1 MKNILVPIDGSQPS
15 RNALQHAIDIANA
28 YSAELTIVNITN
40 ADAVLDSFDVF
51 EDMTDE
57 KVKDLTKLAKDK
69 SGYVLEKA
77 MDAVPENLTV
87 HTVQLVSTPEIG
99 ILSEADKCDADL
111 IVMGRRGSH
120 SLSEQLLG
128 SASTYVLAH
137 AKCPVLLA
145 HNKKEG
151 PYRRILVPADG
162 SEESLKA
169 VRYAVEF
176 AKADGASVTVFH
188 VANMRDLI
196 AEETALDQKK
206 RGLED
211 LTDRLRQSADRV
223 FALCKAAI
231 ADHKGG
237 VDIHFV
243 ANIGRPG
250 PTILKKAEKDGS
262 DLLIMGS
269 RGRSGLTS
277 ILLGS
282 VSRYITTH
290 SGLPVM
296 IKMIVRCGAP
306 DAGRRSQRSYGP
318 YPQGPS
324 CQGGPP

>member
-1 MKNILVPIDGSQPS
+1 MKKYNNIIVPTDGSVNSKRALEHAVVIASSLGATITLVYVANIVSVISNFDQIP
-15 RNALQHAIDIANA
+15 NA
-28 YSAELTIVNITN
+28 
-40 ADAVLDSFDVF
+40 
-51 EDMTDE
+51 
-57 KVKDLTKLAKDK
+57 
-69 SGYVLEKA
+69 SGYVTEQVALDMEEEGK
-77 MDAVPENLTV
+77 
-87 HTVQLVSTPEIG
+87 G
-99 ILSEADKCDADL
+99 ILDEFAKSIPQNIEVKSVFEVGSPGPAVLSVAKKYNADL

-120 SLSEQLLG
+120 SLSEQILG

-145 HNKKEG
+145 HNEKEG
-151 PYRRILVPADG
+151 PYQRILVPADG

-206 RGLED
+206 HGLED

-223 FALCKAAI
+223 FALCKAAV

-296 IKMIVRCGAP
+296 IVK
-306 DAGRRSQRSYGP
+306 
-318 YPQGPS
+318 
-324 CQGGPP
+324 

>member
-1 MKNILVPIDGSQPS
+1 MKNILVPIDGSHPS
-15 RNALQHAIDIANA
+15 HNALQHAIDIANV
-28 YSAELTIVNITN
+28 YGAELTIVNITN

-77 MDAVPENLTV
+77 MEAVPENLMV

-99 ILSEADKCDADL
+99 ILSEAEKCDADL

-120 SLSEQLLG
+120 SLSEQILG

-145 HNKKEG
+145 HNEKEG
-151 PYRRILVPADG
+151 PYQRILVPADG

-206 RGLED
+206 HGLED

-223 FALCKAAI
+223 FALCKAAV

-296 IKMIVRCGAP
+296 IVK
-306 DAGRRSQRSYGP
+306 
-318 YPQGPS
+318 
-324 CQGGPP
+324 

>member
-1 MKNILVPIDGSQPS
+1 MKNILVPIDGSRPS
-15 RNALQHAIDIANA
+15 HNALQHAIDIANV
-28 YSAELTIVNITN
+28 YNAELTIVNITN

-57 KVKDLTKLAKDK
+57 KVKAKDK

-77 MDAVPENLTV
+77 MEAVPENLMV

-269 RGRSGLTS
+269 RGRSGLAS

-296 IKMIVRCGAP
+296 IVK
-306 DAGRRSQRSYGP
+306 
-318 YPQGPS
+318 
-324 CQGGPP
+324 

>member
-162 SEESLKA
+162 SDNFVYMVLP
-169 VRYAVEF
+169 V
-176 AKADGASVTVFH
+176 
-188 VANMRDLI
+188 
-196 AEETALDQKK
+196 
-206 RGLED
+206 
-211 LTDRLRQSADRV
+211 RLR
-223 FALCKAAI
+223 
-231 ADHKGG
+231 
-237 VDIHFV
+237 
-243 ANIGRPG
+243 
-250 PTILKKAEKDGS
+250 
-262 DLLIMGS
+262 
-269 RGRSGLTS
+269 
-277 ILLGS
+277 
-282 VSRYITTH
+282 
-290 SGLPVM
+290 
-296 IKMIVRCGAP
+296 
-306 DAGRRSQRSYGP
+306 AGQ
-318 YPQGPS
+318 
-324 CQGGPP
+324 

>member
-1 MKNILVPIDGSQPS
+1 
-15 RNALQHAIDIANA
+15 
-28 YSAELTIVNITN
+28 
-40 ADAVLDSFDVF
+40 
-51 EDMTDE
+51 
-57 KVKDLTKLAKDK
+57 
-69 SGYVLEKA
+69 
-77 MDAVPENLTV
+77 
-87 HTVQLVSTPEIG
+87 
-99 ILSEADKCDADL
+99 
-111 IVMGRRGSH
+111 
-120 SLSEQLLG
+120 
-128 SASTYVLAH
+128 
-137 AKCPVLLA
+137 
-145 HNKKEG
+145 
-151 PYRRILVPADG
+151 
-162 SEESLKA
+162 
-169 VRYAVEF
+169 
-176 AKADGASVTVFH
+176 
-188 VANMRDLI
+188 MRDLI

-296 IKMIVRCGAP
+296 IVK
-306 DAGRRSQRSYGP
+306 
-318 YPQGPS
+318 
-324 CQGGPP
+324 

>member
-15 RNALQHAIDIANA
+15 HNALQHAIDIANV
-28 YSAELTIVNITN
+28 YNAELTIVNITN

-77 MDAVPENLTV
+77 MEAVPENLMV

-99 ILSEADKCDADL
+99 ILSEAEKCDADL

-120 SLSEQLLG
+120 SLSEQILG

-145 HNKKEG
+145 HNEKEG
-151 PYRRILVPADG
+151 PYQRILVPADG

-231 ADHKGG
+231 ADHKGD
-237 VDIHFV
+237 VDLHFV

-277 ILLGS
+277 ILLAAS
-282 VSRYITTH
+282 AATSRPI
-290 SGLPVM
+290 
-296 IKMIVRCGAP
+296 RAC
-306 DAGRRSQRSYGP
+306 
-318 YPQGPS
+318 PS
-324 CQGGPP
+324 

>member
-77 MDAVPENLTV
+77 MEAVPENLMV

-99 ILSEADKCDADL
+99 ILSEAEKCDADL

-120 SLSEQLLG
+120 SLSEQILG

-145 HNKKEG
+145 HNEKEG
-151 PYRRILVPADG
+151 PYQRILVPADG

-231 ADHKGG
+231 ADHKGD
-237 VDIHFV
+237 VDLHFV

-277 ILLGS
+277 ILLAAS
-282 VSRYITTH
+282 AATSRPI
-290 SGLPVM
+290 
-296 IKMIVRCGAP
+296 RAC
-306 DAGRRSQRSYGP
+306 
-318 YPQGPS
+318 PS
-324 CQGGPP
+324 

>member
-1 MKNILVPIDGSQPS
+1 MKNILVPMDGSKPS

-57 KVKDLTKLAKDK
+57 KVKDLTQLAKDK

-77 MDAVPENLTV
+77 MEAVPENLMV

-145 HNKKEG
+145 HNEKEG
-151 PYRRILVPADG
+151 PYQRILVPADG

-269 RGRSGLTS
+269 RGRSGLAS

-296 IKMIVRCGAP
+296 IVK
-306 DAGRRSQRSYGP
+306 
-318 YPQGPS
+318 
-324 CQGGPP
+324 

>member
-1 MKNILVPIDGSQPS
+1 MKNILVPIDGSRPS
-15 RNALQHAIDIANA
+15 HNALQHAIDIANV
-28 YSAELTIVNITN
+28 YNAELTIVNITN

-57 KVKDLTKLAKDK
+57 KVKDLTQLAKDK

-77 MDAVPENLTV
+77 MEAVPENLMV

-145 HNKKEG
+145 HNKKEE

-211 LTDRLRQSADRV
+211 LTDHLRQSADRV
-223 FALCKAAI
+223 FALCKVAI

-269 RGRSGLTS
+269 RGRSGLAS

-296 IKMIVRCGAP
+296 IVK
-306 DAGRRSQRSYGP
+306 
-318 YPQGPS
+318 
-324 CQGGPP
+324 

>member
-1 MKNILVPIDGSQPS
+1 MKNILVPIDGSRPS
-15 RNALQHAIDIANA
+15 HNALQHAIDIANV
-28 YSAELTIVNITN
+28 YNAELTIVNITN

-57 KVKDLTKLAKDK
+57 KVKDLTQLAKDK

-77 MDAVPENLTV
+77 MEAVPENLMV

-269 RGRSGLTS
+269 RGRSGLAS

-296 IKMIVRCGAP
+296 IVNDSQVRCT
-306 DAGRRSQRSYGP
+306 
-318 YPQGPS
+318 
-324 CQGGPP
+324 

>member
-111 IVMGRRGSH
+111 
-120 SLSEQLLG
+120 G

-151 PYRRILVPADG
+151 PYRRILVPVDG

-296 IKMIVRCGAP
+296 IVK
-306 DAGRRSQRSYGP
+306 
-318 YPQGPS
+318 
-324 CQGGPP
+324 

>member
-1 MKNILVPIDGSQPS
+1 MKNILVPIDGSRPS
-15 RNALQHAIDIANA
+15 HNALQHAIDIANV
-28 YSAELTIVNITN
+28 YNAELTIVNITN

-57 KVKDLTKLAKDK
+57 KVKDLTQLAKDK

-77 MDAVPENLTV
+77 MEAVPENLTV

-120 SLSEQLLG
+120 SLSEQL
-128 SASTYVLAH
+128 LAH

-269 RGRSGLTS
+269 RGRSCLAS

-296 IKMIVRCGAP
+296 IVK
-306 DAGRRSQRSYGP
+306 
-318 YPQGPS
+318 
-324 CQGGPP
+324 

>member
-77 MDAVPENLTV
+77 MDAVPENLMV

-99 ILSEADKCDADL
+99 ILSEADKCNADL

-145 HNKKEG
+145 HNEKEG
-151 PYRRILVPADG
+151 PYQRILVPADG

-176 AKADGASVTVFH
+176 AKADGASVTIFH

-211 LTDRLRQSADRV
+211 LTDRLRQSRPKRRRRHPLRRQHRPSGPDNPQKSRKRRLGPAHHGQPRPQRPGLDPPGQRQPLHHDPFGPARHDCEV
-223 FALCKAAI
+223 RSSWLVASAFGLVVRGSQAEAVPWTVCRGRPDKAA
-231 ADHKGG
+231 
-237 VDIHFV
+237 
-243 ANIGRPG
+243 RP
-250 PTILKKAEKDGS
+250 E
-262 DLLIMGS
+262 
-269 RGRSGLTS
+269 
-277 ILLGS
+277 
-282 VSRYITTH
+282 
-290 SGLPVM
+290 
-296 IKMIVRCGAP
+296 
-306 DAGRRSQRSYGP
+306 
-318 YPQGPS
+318 
-324 CQGGPP
+324 